1 MRNAFVVDSYIKKR
15 LFFTISASND
25 LKTFEDKLYFFIS
38 FFFKQ
43 FLTFI
48 HLHVFA
54 SSPLYL
60 CLQPYLSV
68 MLNKGSLEVLV
79 FTGSHSPRR
88 VVRPLD
94 QGALND
100 GREHSLR
107 IERLP
112 GRLCAC
118 LCLRQSCT
126 TALSDSGIVFFFFFC
141 PSQVFCCSGGRGGQE
156 GGCTSQRS
164 GREPAPTLP
173 RWYSC
178 RGGADLQQSQRSV
191 PGMYMEPDDQRCVR
205 NFILHLSE
213 RL

>member
-1 MRNAFVVDSYIKKR
+1 MMRHAFVVDSYINKH
-15 LFFTISASND
+15 LFFTVSATID
-25 LKTFEDKLYFFIS
+25 LRTFEDEMYFFIF

-43 FLTFI
+43 F
-48 HLHVFA
+48 V
-54 SSPLYL
+54 

-126 TALSDSGIVFFFFFC
+126 TALSDPGMVFFFVPLRSFAV
-141 PSQVFCCSGGRGGQE
+141 QVDEEAKREAALPNDQPVNLHRLFLGGIPAEVEQTSNRVNVPFQ
-156 GGCTSQRS
+156 GCIWNLMINAVYVTSS
-164 GREPAPTLP
+164 YIFLKGYNLG
-173 RWYSC
+173 SI
-178 RGGADLQQSQRSV
+178 QS
-191 PGMYMEPDDQRCVR
+191 
-205 NFILHLSE
+205 
-213 RL
+213 